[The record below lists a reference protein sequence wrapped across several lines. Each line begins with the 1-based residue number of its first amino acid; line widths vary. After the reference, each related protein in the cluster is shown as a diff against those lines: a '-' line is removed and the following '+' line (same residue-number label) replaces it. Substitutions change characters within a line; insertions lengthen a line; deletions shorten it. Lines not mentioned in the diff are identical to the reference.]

1 MPSFKKQW
9 ILASAALAVVAV
21 PVWAQS
27 DSGYYEQHSFDISPV
42 PIQPVVTSP
51 RWAPSSI
58 GGCQPIEPRSTEAA
72 LASSAARVQRA
83 VGSETRLKFTPKLV
97 FSVDPSIKHGD
108 RIDQI
113 LRDIETDDPEEPS

>member
-1 MPSFKKQW
+1 MSKGPGSRMLKVNELLREV
-9 ILASAALAVVAV
+9 IAEALIDLKDPRIGFVTITGVNTAPDLRNAIV
-21 PVWAQS
+21 
-27 DSGYYEQHSFDISPV
+27 YYSVLGTPE
-42 PIQPVVTSP
+42 
-51 RWAPSSI
+51 
-58 GGCQPIEPRSTEAA
+58 EEESTEVA